1 LPFKENNKESS
12 KKRDGDKK
20 FSLTIANKNNVLL
33 IQLLFIYIWLKLSQR
48 NKNPSDIHLKVSN
61 TLVSIGNNGHY
72 GNSYNTKKV
81 YVNNNRNRFSKT
93 SNNTSKY
100 YTNSRNSN
108 KRIVTTKKIITS
120 NNSFNRNSKT
130 IVRKTR
136 IIR

>member
-1 LPFKENNKESS
+1 MTTLKKYTAVLASMIIAVVALPS
-12 KKRDGDKK
+12 
-20 FSLTIANKNNVLL
+20 TANA
-33 IQLLFIYIWLKLSQR
+33 SG
-48 NKNPSDIHLKVSN
+48 IHLKVSN
-61 TLVSIGNNGHY
+61 TFVSIGSNGHY

-81 YVNNNRNRFSKT
+81 YANNNRNRNRFSKT

-108 KRIVTTKKIITS
+108 KRIVTTKKIVTS

>member
-1 LPFKENNKESS
+1 MTTLKKHTAVLASMIIAIIALPS
-12 KKRDGDKK
+12 
-20 FSLTIANKNNVLL
+20 TANA
-33 IQLLFIYIWLKLSQR
+33 
-48 NKNPSDIHLKVSN
+48 SDIHLKASN
-61 TLVSIGNNGHY
+61 TFVSIGSNGHY
-72 GNSYNTKKV
+72 GNSYNTKKI

-108 KRIVTTKKIITS
+108 KRIVTTKKIVKS